1 MSKEIKKIMKMM
13 YHHLEN
19 IKKETIIKKNTQME
33 ILELKNIIRMENS
46 LEVFIS
52 KFE

>member
-1 MSKEIKKIMKMM
+1 MSKETEKIMKMM

-19 IKKETIIKKNTQME
+19 IKKETIIKNTQME